1 MKKSVIALATAGVLA
16 SAAAAADTFVVRTDD
31 GRVRAYAVQHDP
43 RYDQR
48 HDRRWDGDDFNFPND
63 GRNFSIDQR
72 QDNIRNRI
80 QRGID
85 TGRLNHREA
94 RRMLRE
100 LNDIESKERAFE
112 SDGRLGRWERD
123 QLHQDLDALGLRL
136 RHELRDD
143 DRRY

>member
-1 MKKSVIALATAGVLA
+1 MKKSLIALATAGVLA

-31 GRVRAYAVQHDP
+31 GKVRAYAVQHDQ
-43 RYDQR
+43 RY
-48 HDRRWDGDDFNFPND
+48 DRRWDGDDYNYPND

-85 TGRLNHREA
+85 TGRLNNREA
-94 RRMLRE
+94 RRLLRE
-100 LNDIESKERAFE
+100 LNYIESKERAFE
-112 SDGRLGRWERD
+112 SDGRLGRRERD
-123 QLHQDLDALGLRL
+123 QLHQDLDTLASRL
-136 RHELRDD
+136 RYEARDD